1 MPDTPQAI
9 AEKGERIYRE
19 KYQPEFE
26 QKYIDKFVAIDTKTE
41 KAFVADS
48 PAEAILAAQK
58 AEGGGGPFHVIKVGS
73 LGVYRVGYS
82 ASGSA
87 HDWIFGR

>member
-9 AEKGERIYRE
+9 AEKGEKIYRE
-19 KYQPEFE
+19 KYQEE
-26 QKYIDKFVAIDTKTE
+26 YERRYLNKFVAIDITTG

-48 PAEAILAAQK
+48 PTQAILEARQG
-58 AEGGGGPFHVIKVGS
+58 EQGGGPFHVIKIGS
-73 LGVYRVGYS
+73 PGVYRVGYTTPNH
-82 ASGSA
+82 